1 MTETDLYMHTL
12 NTFIALSFAYLP
24 ETFYF
29 YLKESSIFLL
39 NRVIMK
45 SIHYL
50 ILITTLLLSSCQSN
64 DKSNKLYEEGV
75 SLELAQLRKQEIK
88 DLKYDLSFSIPEQK
102 QVPIEGEA
110 TIRFNVGHSQEIIL
124 DFRESADKIMEVSVN
139 GKPTEYLVQNEHLIL
154 PEASTKEGTNEVYI
168 RFIAG
173 NQSLNRNDEF
183 LYTLLVPDR
192 ARTVFPCFEQ
202 PNLKATF
209 TLQLEI
215 PAGWEAVSNTAIQSM
230 SITDG
235 RKHITFHP
243 TEPLST
249 YLFSFVAGKLEKV
262 EYADGER
269 ILTAYHRETDPKKVA
284 QLNIIFQQ
292 VAASLQWLEEY
303 TDIPYPFAKYSFII
317 LPGFQYGGMEHTGA
331 TLYNDTRM
339 FLSEHPTLDEEL
351 ARAKLIAHE
360 TAHMWFGD
368 YVTMDWFNDV
378 WTKEVF
384 ANYFAACITEPLFP
398 NVNHSLNWIK
408 SYTAASLAE
417 DRTLGS
423 NSIRQP
429 LDNLRNAGLIY
440 GNIIYNKA
448 PVMMQKLVEI
458 MGERAYQEGIQ
469 EYLKTY
475 AYDNATWDD
484 LITILDNKTEEDL
497 ASFSKVWV
505 NQKGMPHITFTNRCG
520 QLEIR
525 QRDPL
530 NRGLLWPQRF
540 QVTFVGAENISM
552 EVDLTHETFAL
563 TVPMDTKAILPN
575 TDGRG
580 YGLFIPDEQSKEWIL
595 EHWQNIKDDT
605 ARQSLLMALYENYQ
619 YHLISDKE
627 WVNAIRNGLK
637 TEKNALIAST
647 LCSYLGESLR
657 SLNDEKLEEEIWQW
671 IENHPLTSCR
681 LQLMRCIISNASSP
695 QSIDKLYQI
704 WEKQSHPLLNE
715 RDYMTLAYE
724 LALHCPDN
732 YLNIREIQHA
742 RITNPDRQRQ
752 FDFIVQAVTPDTL
765 QMDVFFHSLLQAE
778 NRRIEPWAASALAY
792 LNHPLREKYAVKYI
806 RPGLEILQE
815 VQRTGDIFFPK
826 NWASALLRNHKSK
839 EAYQEVQAFFE
850 AHPDYSPLLKNKIL
864 QAAWPLYREAA
875 NSLDM

>member
-1 MTETDLYMHTL
+1 MKALKY
-12 NTFIALSFAYLP
+12 IAIAA
-24 ETFYF
+24 
-29 YLKESSIFLL
+29 
-39 NRVIMK
+39 
-45 SIHYL
+45 
-50 ILITTLLLSSCQSN
+50 TLLLSSCQTHE
-64 DKSNKLYEEGV
+64 KKNKLYEEGI

-88 DLKYDLSFSIPEQK
+88 ELKYGLSFSIPKQK
-102 QVPIEGEA
+102 QEAVEGEA
-110 TIRFNVGHSQEIIL
+110 RISFLLQRPQEIIL
-124 DFRESADKIMEVSVN
+124 DFRESADKIKEVSVN
-139 GKPTEYLVQNEHLIL
+139 GQPSEHTFLNEHLVL
-154 PEASTKEGTNEVYI
+154 PEASTIEGKNEVHI
-168 RFIAG
+168 CFTAG
-173 NQSLNRNDEF
+173 DQSLNRNEEY

-202 PNLKATF
+202 PNLKAEF
-209 TLQLEI
+209 TLQLEV
-215 PAGWEAVSNTAIQSM
+215 PAEWEAVSNS
-230 SITDG
+230 SIASEENIDG
-235 RKHITFHP
+235 RKHIAFLP

-249 YLFSFVAGKLEKV
+249 YLFSFVAGKLKKV

-269 ILTAYHRETDPKKVA
+269 ILTAYHRETDAKKVA
-284 QLNIIFQQ
+284 QLDIIFQQ
-292 VAASLQWLEEY
+292 VAASLHWLEEY

-317 LPGFQYGGMEHTGA
+317 LPGFQYGGMEHTGT

-398 NVNHSLNWIK
+398 NVNHSLNWMK
-408 SYTAASLAE
+408 TYTSASLAE
-417 DRTLGS
+417 DRTPGS

-458 MGERAYQEGIQ
+458 MGEEAYQEGIR

-475 AYDNATWDD
+475 AYGNATWDD
-484 LITILDNKTEEDL
+484 LIAILDARSEEDL
-497 ASFSKVWV
+497 ASFSDVWV
-505 NQKGMPHITFTNRCG
+505 NQKGMPHISFTNRCG

-530 NRGLLWPQRF
+530 NRGLLWPQSF
-540 QVTFVGAENISM
+540 QITFQGAEESTSV
-552 EVDLTHETFAL
+552 EVNLTNETYAI
-563 TVPMDTKAILPN
+563 TVPLGTQAILPN

-580 YGLFIPDEQSKEWIL
+580 YGLFIPDEESREWML
-595 EHWQNIKDDT
+595 THWQETSDDT
-605 ARQSLLMALYENYQ
+605 ARQSLLMSLYENYQ
-619 YHLISDKE
+619 HRLISDRE
-627 WVNAIRNGLK
+627 WMEALINGLK
-637 TEKNALIAST
+637 SEKNVLIAST
-647 LCSYLGESLR
+647 LCGYLGTPLSQLGQA
-657 SLNDEKLEEEIWQW
+657 SWEEEIWEW
-671 IENHPLTSCR
+671 SEKHPLASCR
-681 LQLMRCIISNASSP
+681 LQLIRCLISNARAP
-695 QSIDKLYQI
+695 KSIDKLYQL
-704 WEKQSHPLLNE
+704 WKEQSHPMLNE

-724 LALHCPDN
+724 LALHCPERYEN
-732 YLNIREIQHA
+732 LRNTQRE
-742 RITNPDRQRQ
+742 RITNPDRRRQ

-765 QMDVFFHSLLQAE
+765 QMDAFFQSLMKAE

-792 LNHPLREKYAVKYI
+792 LNHPLRQSYAVKYI
-806 RPGLEILQE
+806 RPGLEVLEE

-850 AHPDYSPLLKNKIL
+850 AHPGYSPLLKNKIL

>member
-1 MTETDLYMHTL
+1 MKALKY
-12 NTFIALSFAYLP
+12 IAIAA
-24 ETFYF
+24 
-29 YLKESSIFLL
+29 
-39 NRVIMK
+39 
-45 SIHYL
+45 
-50 ILITTLLLSSCQSN
+50 TLLLSSCQTHEKKN
-64 DKSNKLYEEGV
+64 RLYEEGT

-88 DLKYDLSFSIPEQK
+88 ELKYGLSFSIPKQK
-102 QVPIEGEA
+102 QEAVEGEA
-110 TIRFNVGHSQEIIL
+110 RISFLLQRPQEIIL
-124 DFRESADKIMEVSVN
+124 DFRESADKIKEVSVN
-139 GKPTEYLVQNEHLIL
+139 GQPSEYTFLNEHLVL
-154 PEASTKEGTNEVYI
+154 PEASTIEGKNEVHI
-168 RFIAG
+168 CFTAG
-173 NQSLNRNDEF
+173 DQSLNRNEEY

-202 PNLKATF
+202 PNLKAEF
-209 TLQLEI
+209 TLQLEV
-215 PAGWEAVSNTAIQSM
+215 PAEWEAVSNS
-230 SITDG
+230 SIASEENIDG
-235 RKHITFHP
+235 RKHIAFLP

-249 YLFSFVAGKLEKV
+249 YLFSFVAGKLKKV

-269 ILTAYHRETDPKKVA
+269 ILTAYHRETDAKKVA
-284 QLNIIFQQ
+284 QLDIIFQQ
-292 VAASLQWLEEY
+292 VAASLHWLEEY

-398 NVNHSLNWIK
+398 NVNHSLNWMK
-408 SYTAASLAE
+408 TYTSASLAE
-417 DRTLGS
+417 DRTPGS

-458 MGERAYQEGIQ
+458 MGEEAYQEGIRK
-469 EYLKTY
+469 YLKTY
-475 AYDNATWDD
+475 AYGNATWDD
-484 LITILDNKTEEDL
+484 LIAILDARSEEDL
-497 ASFSKVWV
+497 ASFSDVWV
-505 NQKGMPHITFTNRCG
+505 NQKGMPHISFTNRCG

-530 NRGLLWPQRF
+530 NRGLLWPQSF
-540 QVTFVGAENISM
+540 QITFQGAEESTSV
-552 EVDLTHETFAL
+552 EVNLTNETYAI
-563 TVPMDTKAILPN
+563 TVPLGTQAILPN

-580 YGLFIPDEQSKEWIL
+580 YGLFIPDEESREWML
-595 EHWQNIKDDT
+595 THWQETSDDT
-605 ARQSLLMALYENYQ
+605 ARQSLLMSLYENYQ
-619 YHLISDKE
+619 HRLISDRE
-627 WVNAIRNGLK
+627 WMEALINGLK
-637 TEKNALIAST
+637 SEKNVLIAST
-647 LCSYLGESLR
+647 LCGYLGTPLSQLGQA
-657 SLNDEKLEEEIWQW
+657 SWEEEIWEW
-671 IENHPLTSCR
+671 SEKHPLASCR
-681 LQLMRCIISNASSP
+681 LQLIRCLISNARAP
-695 QSIDKLYQI
+695 KSIDKLYQL
-704 WEKQSHPLLNE
+704 WKEQSHPMLNE

-724 LALHCPDN
+724 LALHCPERYEN
-732 YLNIREIQHA
+732 LRNTQRE
-742 RITNPDRQRQ
+742 RITNPDRRRQ

-765 QMDVFFHSLLQAE
+765 QMDAFFQSLMKAE

-792 LNHPLREKYAVKYI
+792 LNHPLRQSYAVKYI
-806 RPGLEILQE
+806 RPGLEVLEE

-839 EAYQEVQAFFE
+839 KAYQEVQAFFE
-850 AHPDYSPLLKNKIL
+850 AHPGYSPLLKNKIL

>member
-1 MTETDLYMHTL
+1 MKALKY
-12 NTFIALSFAYLP
+12 IAIAA
-24 ETFYF
+24 
-29 YLKESSIFLL
+29 
-39 NRVIMK
+39 
-45 SIHYL
+45 
-50 ILITTLLLSSCQSN
+50 TLLLSSCQTHE
-64 DKSNKLYEEGV
+64 KKNKLYEEGI

-88 DLKYDLSFSIPEQK
+88 ELKYGLSFSIPKQK
-102 QVPIEGEA
+102 QEAVEGEA
-110 TIRFNVGHSQEIIL
+110 RISFLLQRPQEIIL
-124 DFRESADKIMEVSVN
+124 DFRESADKIKEVSVN
-139 GKPTEYLVQNEHLIL
+139 GQPSEYTFLNEHLVL
-154 PEASTKEGTNEVYI
+154 PEASTIEGKNEVHI
-168 RFIAG
+168 CFTAG
-173 NQSLNRNDEF
+173 DQSLNRNEEY

-202 PNLKATF
+202 PNLKAEF
-209 TLQLEI
+209 TLQLEV
-215 PAGWEAVSNTAIQSM
+215 PAEWEAVSNS
-230 SITDG
+230 SIASEENIDG
-235 RKHITFHP
+235 RKHIAFLP

-249 YLFSFVAGKLEKV
+249 YLFSFVAGKLKKV

-269 ILTAYHRETDPKKVA
+269 ILTAYHRETDAKKVA
-284 QLNIIFQQ
+284 QLDIIFQQ
-292 VAASLQWLEEY
+292 VAASLHWLEEY

-398 NVNHSLNWIK
+398 NVNHSLNWMK
-408 SYTAASLAE
+408 TYTSASLAE
-417 DRTLGS
+417 DRTPGS

-458 MGERAYQEGIQ
+458 MGEEAYQEGIRK
-469 EYLKTY
+469 YLKTY
-475 AYDNATWDD
+475 AYGNATWDD
-484 LITILDNKTEEDL
+484 LIAILDARSEEDL
-497 ASFSKVWV
+497 ASFSDVWV
-505 NQKGMPHITFTNRCG
+505 NQKGMPHISFTNRCG

-530 NRGLLWPQRF
+530 NRGLLWPQSF
-540 QVTFVGAENISM
+540 QITFQGAEESTSV
-552 EVDLTHETFAL
+552 EVNLTNETYAI
-563 TVPMDTKAILPN
+563 TVPLGTQAILPN

-580 YGLFIPDEQSKEWIL
+580 YGLFIPDEESREWML
-595 EHWQNIKDDT
+595 THWQETSDDT
-605 ARQSLLMALYENYQ
+605 ARQSLLMSLYENYQ
-619 YHLISDKE
+619 HRLISDRE
-627 WVNAIRNGLK
+627 WMEALINGLK
-637 TEKNALIAST
+637 SEKNVLIAST
-647 LCSYLGESLR
+647 LCGYLGAPLSQLGQA
-657 SLNDEKLEEEIWQW
+657 SWEEEIWEW
-671 IENHPLTSCR
+671 SDKHPLASCR
-681 LQLMRCIISNASSP
+681 LQLIRCLISNARAP
-695 QSIDKLYQI
+695 KSIDKLYQL
-704 WEKQSHPLLNE
+704 WKEQSHPMLNE

-724 LALHCPDN
+724 LALHCPERYESLRDTQ
-732 YLNIREIQHA
+732 RE
-742 RITNPDRQRQ
+742 RITNPDRRRQ

-765 QMDVFFHSLLQAE
+765 QMDAFFQSLMKAE
-778 NRRIEPWAASALAY
+778 NRRIEPWVASALAY
-792 LNHPLREKYAVKYI
+792 LNHPLRQSYAVKYI
-806 RPGLEILQE
+806 RPGLEVLEE

-850 AHPDYSPLLKNKIL
+850 AHPGYSPLLKNKIL
-864 QAAWPLYREAA
+864 QAAWPLYRDAA

>member
-1 MTETDLYMHTL
+1 MKALKY
-12 NTFIALSFAYLP
+12 IAIAA
-24 ETFYF
+24 
-29 YLKESSIFLL
+29 
-39 NRVIMK
+39 
-45 SIHYL
+45 
-50 ILITTLLLSSCQSN
+50 TLLLSSCQTHE
-64 DKSNKLYEEGV
+64 KSNKLYEEGI

-88 DLKYDLSFSIPEQK
+88 ELKYGLSFSIPEQK
-102 QVPIEGEA
+102 QEAVEGEA
-110 TIRFNVGHSQEIIL
+110 RISFLLQRPQEIIL
-124 DFRESADKIMEVSVN
+124 DFRESADKIKDVSVN
-139 GKPTEYLVQNEHLIL
+139 GQPSEYTFLNEHLVL
-154 PEASTKEGTNEVYI
+154 PEASTIEGQNEVHI

-173 NQSLNRNDEF
+173 DQSLNRNEEF

-202 PNLKATF
+202 PNLKAEF
-209 TLQLEI
+209 TLQLEV
-215 PAGWEAVSNTAIQSM
+215 PAEWEAVSNT
-230 SITDG
+230 SIASEEAKNE
-235 RKHITFHP
+235 RKLINFRP

-249 YLFSFVAGKLEKV
+249 YLFSFVAGKLKKV

-269 ILTAYHRETDPKKVA
+269 ILTAYHRETDAKKVA
-284 QLNIIFQQ
+284 QLDIIFQQ
-292 VAASLQWLEEY
+292 VAASLHWLEDY

-398 NVNHSLNWIK
+398 NVNHSLNWMK
-408 SYTAASLAE
+408 TYTSASLAE
-417 DRTLGS
+417 DRTPGS

-458 MGERAYQEGIQ
+458 MGEEAYQEGIR

-475 AYDNATWDD
+475 AYGNATWDD
-484 LITILDNKTEEDL
+484 LIAILDAKTEEDL
-497 ASFSKVWV
+497 ATFSDVWV
-505 NQKGMPHITFTNRCG
+505 NQKGMPHISFTNRCG

-530 NRGLLWPQRF
+530 NRGLLWPQSF
-540 QVTFVGAENISM
+540 QITFQGAEESTSV
-552 EVDLTHETFAL
+552 EVNLTNETYAI
-563 TVPMDTKAILPN
+563 TVPLGTQAILPN

-580 YGLFIPDEQSKEWIL
+580 YGLFIPDEESKEWML
-595 EHWQNIKDDT
+595 AHWQETSDDT
-605 ARQSLLMALYENYQ
+605 ARQSLLMSLYENYQ
-619 YHLISDKE
+619 HRLISDKE
-627 WVNAIRNGLK
+627 WMEALMNGLK
-637 TEKNALIAST
+637 NEKNALIAST
-647 LCSYLGESLR
+647 LCGYLGAPLSQLGQA
-657 SLNDEKLEEEIWQW
+657 SWEEEIWEWSEKHQ
-671 IENHPLTSCR
+671 LASCR
-681 LQLMRCIISNASSP
+681 LQLIRCLISNARAP
-695 QSIDKLYQI
+695 KSIDKLYQL
-704 WEKQSHPLLNE
+704 WKEQSHPMLNE

-724 LALHCPDN
+724 LALHCPERYESLRDTQ
-732 YLNIREIQHA
+732 RE
-742 RITNPDRQRQ
+742 RITNPDRRRQ
-752 FDFIVQAVTPDTL
+752 FDFIVQAVAPDTL
-765 QMDVFFHSLLQAE
+765 QMDAFFQSLLKAE

-792 LNHPLREKYAVKYI
+792 LNHPLRQSYAVKYI
-806 RPGLEILQE
+806 RPGLEVLEE

-850 AHPDYSPLLKNKIL
+850 AHPGYSPLLKNKIL

>member
-1 MTETDLYMHTL
+1 M
-12 NTFIALSFAYLP
+12 
-24 ETFYF
+24 
-29 YLKESSIFLL
+29 SIFTTDSK
-39 NRVIMK
+39 RYIMK
-45 SIHYL
+45 ILQYL
-50 ILITTLLLSSCQSN
+50 AIVACFLFGSCQN
-64 DKSNKLYEEGV
+64 QERSNKLYEEGI

-88 DLKYDLSFSIPEQK
+88 DLKYNLSFSIPEKK
-102 QVPIEGEA
+102 QEPVNGEMKA
-110 TIRFNVGHSQEIIL
+110 SFTLCKPQEIIL
-124 DFRESADKIMEVSVN
+124 DFRESEDKIQEVYVN
-139 GKPTEYLVQNEHLIL
+139 GKSVEYIFQNEHIIL
-154 PEASTKEGTNEVYI
+154 PKASTIEGKNEVHI
-168 RFIAG
+168 RFVAG

-202 PNLKATF
+202 PNLKAEF
-209 TLQLEI
+209 TLQLEV
-215 PAGWEAVSNTAIQSM
+215 PSEWEAVSNTSVASEQINN
-230 SITDG
+230 D
-235 RKHITFHP
+235 RKDILFRP

-249 YLFSFVAGKLEKV
+249 YLFSFVAGKLKKV

-269 ILTAYHRETDPKKVA
+269 ILTAYHRETDPKKIA
-284 QLNIIFQQ
+284 QLDIIFQQ
-292 VAASLQWLEEY
+292 VASSLHWLEEY
-303 TDIPYPFAKYSFII
+303 TAIPYPFAKYSFII

-331 TLYNDTRM
+331 TLYNDNNM

-398 NVNHSLNWIK
+398 SVNHSLNWMK
-408 SYTAASLAE
+408 TYTSASLAE

-458 MGERAYQEGIQ
+458 MGEKAFQEGIR

-475 AYDNATWDD
+475 AYGNATWDD

-497 ASFSKVWV
+497 ATFSDVWV

-525 QRDPL
+525 QKDPL
-530 NRGLLWPQRF
+530 HRGLLWPQRF
-540 QVTFVGAENISM
+540 QITFVGTENTSV
-552 EVDLTHETFAL
+552 EVDLSNESFAL
-563 TVPMDTKAILPN
+563 TVPMGTEAILPN

-580 YGLFIPDEQSKEWIL
+580 YGLFIPDEESKEWLL
-595 EHWQNIKDDT
+595 EHWQETVDDT
-605 ARQSLLMALYENYQ
+605 SRQALLMLLYENYQ
-619 YHLISDKE
+619 ARLITDHE
-627 WVNAIRNGLK
+627 WLDAIWNGLN
-637 TEKNALIAST
+637 TEKNVLIAST
-647 LCSYLGESLR
+647 LCGYLGEPMR
-657 SLNDEKLEEEIWQW
+657 KAGNDEKEQQLWEWTEK
-671 IENHPLTSCR
+671 HPLASCR
-681 LQLMRCIISNASSP
+681 LQLLRSLISNARSSE
-695 QSIDKLYQI
+695 SIERLYRL
-704 WEKQSHPLLNE
+704 WEKQTHPLLNE
-715 RDYMTLAYE
+715 RDYMSLAYE
-724 LALHCPDN
+724 LA
-732 YLNIREIQHA
+732 IRMPEKYPSIIQTQRE
-742 RITNPDRQRQ
+742 RISNPDRVRQ
-752 FDFIVQAVTPDTL
+752 FDFIAQAMTPDTV
-765 QMDVFFHSLLQAE
+765 QMDAFFQSLLKAE

-792 LNHPLREKYAVKYI
+792 LNHPLRENYSVKYI
-806 RPGLEILQE
+806 RLGLEALQE
-815 VQRTGDIFFPK
+815 IQRTGDIFFPK

-839 EAYQEVQAFFE
+839 EAYQEVQAFLE
-850 AHPDYSPLLKNKIL
+850 AHPQYPSLLKNKIL

>member
-1 MTETDLYMHTL
+1 MKALKY
-12 NTFIALSFAYLP
+12 IAIAA
-24 ETFYF
+24 
-29 YLKESSIFLL
+29 
-39 NRVIMK
+39 
-45 SIHYL
+45 
-50 ILITTLLLSSCQSN
+50 TLLLSSCQTHE
-64 DKSNKLYEEGV
+64 KKNKLYEEGI

-88 DLKYDLSFSIPEQK
+88 ELKYGLSFSIPEQK
-102 QVPIEGEA
+102 QEAVEGEA
-110 TIRFNVGHSQEIIL
+110 RISFLLQRPQEIIL
-124 DFRESADKIMEVSVN
+124 DFRESADKIKEVSVN
-139 GKPTEYLVQNEHLIL
+139 GQPSEYTFLNEHLVL
-154 PEASTKEGTNEVYI
+154 PEASTIEGKNEVHI
-168 RFIAG
+168 CFTAG
-173 NQSLNRNDEF
+173 DQSLNRNEEY

-202 PNLKATF
+202 PNLKAEF
-209 TLQLEI
+209 TLQLEV
-215 PAGWEAVSNTAIQSM
+215 PAEWEAVSNS
-230 SITDG
+230 SIASEENIDG
-235 RKHITFHP
+235 RKHIAFLP

-249 YLFSFVAGKLEKV
+249 YLFSFVAGKLKKV

-269 ILTAYHRETDPKKVA
+269 ILTAYHRETDAKKVA
-284 QLNIIFQQ
+284 QLDIIFQQ
-292 VAASLQWLEEY
+292 VAASLHWLEEY

-398 NVNHSLNWIK
+398 NVNHSLNWMK
-408 SYTAASLAE
+408 TYTSASLAE
-417 DRTLGS
+417 DRTPGS

-458 MGERAYQEGIQ
+458 MGEEAYQEGIR

-475 AYDNATWDD
+475 AYGNATWDD
-484 LITILDNKTEEDL
+484 LIAILDARSEEDL
-497 ASFSKVWV
+497 ASFSDVWV
-505 NQKGMPHITFTNRCG
+505 NQKGMPHISFTNRCG

-530 NRGLLWPQRF
+530 NRGLLWPQSF
-540 QVTFVGAENISM
+540 QITFQGAEESTSV
-552 EVDLTHETFAL
+552 EVNLTNETYAI
-563 TVPMDTKAILPN
+563 TVPLGTQAILPN

-580 YGLFIPDEQSKEWIL
+580 YGLFIPDEESREWML
-595 EHWQNIKDDT
+595 AHWQETSDDT
-605 ARQSLLMALYENYQ
+605 ARQSLLMSLYENYQ
-619 YHLISDKE
+619 HRLISDKE
-627 WVNAIRNGLK
+627 WMEALMNGLK
-637 TEKNALIAST
+637 SEKNVLIAST
-647 LCSYLGESLR
+647 LCGYLGTPLSQLGQA
-657 SLNDEKLEEEIWQW
+657 SWEEEIWEW
-671 IENHPLTSCR
+671 SEKHPLASCR
-681 LQLMRCIISNASSP
+681 LQLIRCLISNARAP
-695 QSIDKLYQI
+695 KSIDKLYQL
-704 WEKQSHPLLNE
+704 WKEQSHPMLNE

-724 LALHCPDN
+724 LALHCPERYEN
-732 YLNIREIQHA
+732 LRNTQRE
-742 RITNPDRQRQ
+742 RITNPDRRRQ

-765 QMDVFFHSLLQAE
+765 QMDAFFQSLMKAE

-792 LNHPLREKYAVKYI
+792 LNHPLRQSYAVKYI
-806 RPGLEILQE
+806 RPGLEVLEE

-850 AHPDYSPLLKNKIL
+850 AHPGYSPLLKNKIL

>member
-1 MTETDLYMHTL
+1 MKTIQYLTL
-12 NTFIALSFAYLP
+12 IIGL
-24 ETFYF
+24 
-29 YLKESSIFLL
+29 FLG
-39 NRVIMK
+39 
-45 SIHYL
+45 
-50 ILITTLLLSSCQSN
+50 SCQTN
-64 DKSNKLYEEGV
+64 EKDQQLYEEGI

-88 DLKYDLSFSIPEQK
+88 DLKYGLSFSIPEQK
-102 QVPIEGEA
+102 QEAVEGEA
-110 TIRFNVGHSQEIIL
+110 RIQFFLQRPQEIIL
-124 DFRESADKIMEVSVN
+124 DFRENADKIKEVSVN
-139 GKPTEYLVQNEHLIL
+139 GKPCPYRFLNEHIIL
-154 PEASTKEGTNEVYI
+154 PESASQKGENEVHI
-168 RFIAG
+168 RFTAG
-173 NQSLNRNDEF
+173 DQSLNRNDEY

-202 PNLKATF
+202 PNLKAEF
-209 TLQLEI
+209 TLCLEV
-215 PAGWEAVSNTAIQSM
+215 PEEWEAVSNTSIQTE
-230 SITDG
+230 SIING
-235 RKHITFHP
+235 KKHITFLP

-249 YLFSFVAGKLEKV
+249 YLFSFVAGKLKKV

-284 QLNIIFQQ
+284 QLDIIFQQ
-292 VAASLQWLEEY
+292 VVSSLHWLEDY
-303 TDIPYPFAKYSFII
+303 TEIPYPFAKYSFII

-398 NVNHSLNWIK
+398 SVNHSLNWIK
-408 SYTAASLAE
+408 TYTAASLAE
-417 DRTLGS
+417 DRTSGS

-458 MGERAYQEGIQ
+458 MGEKAYQEGIQ

-475 AYDNATWDD
+475 AYSNATWDD
-484 LITILDNKTEEDL
+484 LITILDAKTEEDL
-497 ASFSKVWV
+497 ASFSDVWV

-530 NRGLLWPQRF
+530 NRGLIWPQRF
-540 QVTFVGAENISM
+540 QITFIGDESTTV
-552 EVDLTHETFAL
+552 EVDLSQETYAL
-563 TVPMDTKAILPN
+563 TVPLDTKAILPN
-575 TDGRG
+575 TDEQG
-580 YGLFIPDEQSKEWIL
+580 YGLFIPDEQSRAWL
-595 EHWQNIKDDT
+595 LAHWQEITDDT
-605 ARQSLLMALYENYQ
+605 ARQSLLMLLYENYQ
-619 YHLISDKE
+619 HRMITDKE
-627 WVNAIRNGLK
+627 WMNALQNGLK

-647 LCSYLGESLR
+647 LCSYLGSPMRKLK
-657 SLNDEKLEEEIWQW
+657 DEKQEDTIWGW
-671 IENHPLTSCR
+671 TEKHPIASCR
-681 LQLMRCIISNASSP
+681 LQLMRSLISNASAP
-695 QSIDKLYQI
+695 QSIEKLYRI
-704 WEKQSHPLLNE
+704 WEEQSHPMLNE
-715 RDYMTLAYE
+715 RDYMTMAYE
-724 LALHCPDN
+724 LALHYPEK
-732 YLNIREIQHA
+732 YENIRTSQRE
-742 RITNPDRQRQ
+742 RITNPDRLRQ

-765 QMDVFFHSLLQAE
+765 QMDAFFQSLLKAE

-792 LNHPLREKYAVKYI
+792 LNHPLRQPYSVKYI
-806 RPGLEILQE
+806 HPGLEVLQE

-826 NWASALLRNHKSK
+826 NWVSALLGNYKSK
-839 EAYQEVQAFFE
+839 EAYQELQAFFE
-850 AHPDYSPLLKNKIL
+850 AHPDYPSLLKNKIL

>member
-1 MTETDLYMHTL
+1 MKIIQYLTL
-12 NTFIALSFAYLP
+12 FFG
-24 ETFYF
+24 
-29 YLKESSIFLL
+29 
-39 NRVIMK
+39 
-45 SIHYL
+45 
-50 ILITTLLLSSCQSN
+50 LLLSSCQTN
-64 DKSNKLYEEGV
+64 EKNHTLYEEGI
-75 SLELAQLRKQEIK
+75 SWELAQLRKESMK
-88 DLKYDLSFSIPEQK
+88 DLKYNLSFSIPEQK
-102 QVPIEGEA
+102 QEAVEGEA
-110 TIRFNVGHSQEIIL
+110 RIQFTIQHPQEIIL
-124 DFRESADKIMEVSVN
+124 DFRENPNKVKEVSVN
-139 GKPTEYLVQNEHLIL
+139 GQSTEYIFLNEHIL
-154 PEASTKEGTNEVYI
+154 LPKASTITGKNEVHI
-168 RFIAG
+168 RFTAG

-202 PNLKATF
+202 PNLKAEF

-215 PAGWEAVSNTAIQSM
+215 PAEWEAVSNTSVE
-230 SITDG
+230 SETITGG

-249 YLFSFVAGKLEKV
+249 YLFSFVAGKLKKV

-284 QLNIIFQQ
+284 QLDIIFQQ
-292 VAASLQWLEEY
+292 VASSLHWLEDY

-398 NVNHSLNWIK
+398 GVNHSLNWIK
-408 SYTAASLAE
+408 TYTAASLAE

-458 MGERAYQEGIQ
+458 MGEQAYQEGIR
-469 EYLKTY
+469 EYLKAH
-475 AYDNATWDD
+475 AYGNATWDD
-484 LITILDNKTEEDL
+484 LISILDAKTEEDL
-497 ASFSKVWV
+497 ASFSDVWV

-540 QVTFVGAENISM
+540 QITFIGDENTNV
-552 EVDLTHETFAL
+552 EVDLSRETYAL
-563 TVPMDTKAILPN
+563 TVPLDTKAILPN
-575 TDGRG
+575 TDERG
-580 YGLFIPDEQSKEWIL
+580 YGLFIPDEQSRAWL
-595 EHWQNIKDDT
+595 LTHWQEITDDT
-605 ARQSLLMALYENYQ
+605 ARQSLLMLLYENYQ
-619 YHLISDKE
+619 HRLITDKE
-627 WVNAIRNGLK
+627 WMKALLNGLK

-647 LCSYLGESLR
+647 LCGYLGGPMQRLK
-657 SLNDEKLEEEIWQW
+657 DEQLEETIWEW
-671 IENHPLTSCR
+671 TEKHPLASCR
-681 LQLMRCIISNASSP
+681 LQLMRSLISNASAP
-695 QSIDKLYQI
+695 QSIDKLYRM
-704 WEKQSHPLLNE
+704 WKEQSHPMLNE
-715 RDYMTLAYE
+715 RDYMTMAYE
-724 LALHCPDN
+724 LALHYPEK
-732 YLNIREIQHA
+732 YESIRDVQRE
-742 RITNPDRQRQ
+742 RITNPDRLRQ

-765 QMDVFFHSLLQAE
+765 QMDTFFQSLLKAE

-792 LNHPLREKYAVKYI
+792 LNHPSRQPYSIKYI
-806 RPGLEILQE
+806 RPGLEVLQE

-826 NWASALLRNHKSK
+826 NWVSALLGNYKSK
-839 EAYQEVQAFFE
+839 EAYQELQAFFE
-850 AHPDYSPLLKNKIL
+850 AHPDYPSLLKNKIL